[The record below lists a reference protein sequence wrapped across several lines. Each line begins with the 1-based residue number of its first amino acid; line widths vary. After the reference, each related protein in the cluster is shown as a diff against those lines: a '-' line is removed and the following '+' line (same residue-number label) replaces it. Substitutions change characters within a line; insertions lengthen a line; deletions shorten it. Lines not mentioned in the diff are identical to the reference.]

1 MLCFLLPPL
10 SARAADAQEELADA
24 LRLEELEE
32 EERALGLD
40 RYGDLEGGYDAGS
53 FLRDLLLSGLKA
65 VVSASLWKELGA
77 VGLVLLLCAIGRAA
91 VPSQEG
97 SFDAV
102 TLAGAA
108 AVTALLTG
116 GQESLLAQT
125 EETLQRLRDLSNVF
139 LPVLSSA
146 ALLSGQVTGAAAKYA
161 AAALFLNVLI
171 NLCSGFILP
180 LIRLYAAGAAA
191 EAAVGGGL
199 LSGVLGFLRWCAVTA
214 MTCLM
219 LAFTLY
225 LSLTALTANSADAA
239 VVRSAKTA
247 VSTLLPVVGSIAGDA
262 AASILAAA
270 GVIRQTLG
278 GFGLLAVSALLLS
291 PFLRAG
297 IRALLLKGI
306 STVASELTDSRLG
319 TLLKRLGEA
328 MGLLVGAIGSC
339 ALLLFFSVY
348 AFLGTVTL

>member
-1 MLCFLLPPL
+1 MVSVSLL
-10 SARAADAQEELADA
+10 R
-24 LRLEELEE
+24 
-32 EERALGLD
+32 
-40 RYGDLEGGYDAGS
+40 
-53 FLRDLLLSGLKA
+53 
-65 VVSASLWKELGA
+65 ELGA
-77 VGLVLLLCAIGRAA
+77 ILLILILCAAARTA
-91 VPSQEG
+91 VPAHEG
-97 SFDAV
+97 GFDAV
-102 TLAGAA
+102 NLAGAA

-125 EETLQRLRDLSNVF
+125 RETLHSLRDFANAF

-146 ALLSGQVTGAAAKYA
+146 ALVSGQVTGAAAKYA
-161 AAALFLNVLI
+161 AAALFLNILI
-171 NLCSGFILP
+171 NLCVGFVLP
-180 LIRLYAAGAAA
+180 IVRLYAAGAAA
-191 EAAVGGGL
+191 EAAVGGGI

-225 LSLTALTANSADAA
+225 LSLTALTTNSADAA

-270 GVIRQTLG
+270 GVIRQAVG
-278 GFGLLAVSALLLS
+278 GFGLLAVTALLFS

-297 IRALLLKGI
+297 VRSLLLKGV
-306 STVASELTDSRLG
+306 SAVASELMDARLG
-319 TLLKRLGEA
+319 TLLKRLGEG
-328 MGLLVGAIGSC
+328 MSLLVGAIGAC

-348 AFLGTVTL
+348 SLLGTVTL